1 MLIFI
6 VLVIPINKGDF
17 AEIYNIVLLLEM
29 FKVGVASPGRVDTW
43 GVTLLDAS
51 CSRSFTRMKEEAK

>member
-6 VLVIPINKGDF
+6 VLVIPINKGVY

-29 FKVGVASPGRVDTW
+29 FKVGVASAGRVDNW
-43 GVTLLDAS
+43 GVTGLSSKAW
-51 CSRSFTRMKEEAK
+51 